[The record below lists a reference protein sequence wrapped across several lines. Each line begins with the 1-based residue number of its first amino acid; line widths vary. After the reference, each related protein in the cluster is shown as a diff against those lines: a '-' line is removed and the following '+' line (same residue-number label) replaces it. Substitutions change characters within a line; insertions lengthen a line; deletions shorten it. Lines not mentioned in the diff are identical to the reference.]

1 MSKQPTEA
9 KDGVLRG
16 MCLAYPSMGRSE
28 HSTKLS
34 LSCSVRA
41 LGKRISKGEKHETAI
56 RREKIHTSLMNQL
69 TAVQDDVTEE
79 AASKVNSFFWN
90 QCFLLLNTVFLQKPK
105 KTLSENVAQFKEG
118 KHVSMHNLSS
128 AWYVC
133 VFFSFH

>member
-1 MSKQPTEA
+1 MSIG
-9 KDGVLRG
+9 DI
-16 MCLAYPSMGRSE
+16 LAELQAFRNE
-28 HSTKLS
+28 L
-34 LSCSVRA
+34 
-41 LGKRISKGEKHETAI
+41 KREKHETAI
-56 RREKIHTSLMNQL
+56 RREKLHTSLIMTQL